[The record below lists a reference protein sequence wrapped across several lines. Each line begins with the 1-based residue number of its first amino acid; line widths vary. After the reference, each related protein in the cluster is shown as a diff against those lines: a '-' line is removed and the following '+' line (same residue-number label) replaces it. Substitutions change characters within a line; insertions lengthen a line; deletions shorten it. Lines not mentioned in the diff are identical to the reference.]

1 MNDKTIDI
9 TEISKKIINLLEYL
23 EQNCIHL
30 AEINC
35 KLITS
40 DQKNQCVIKKNLN
53 SIAVVLNRVFE
64 IKEEFEDNKIN
75 KNVTAHNSFSMYDDV
90 NLLKTLKHL
99 ENITAEIL
107 EETYYINQNCKI
119 IK

>member
-1 MNDKTIDI
+1 MDNKIIDI
-9 TEISKKIINLLEYL
+9 PELSTKIINLLKYL

-40 DQKNQCVIKKNLN
+40 DQKNQGVIKNNLN
-53 SIAVVLNRVFE
+53 AIAVVLNRVFE
-64 IKEEFEDNKIN
+64 IKEEFEDNSIN
-75 KNVTAHNSFSMYDDV
+75 KDVTAHNNFSMYDDV

-107 EETYYINQNCKI
+107 EETYYINPNGRI